1 MNPDLPVPGI
11 VRMTDRIAQ
20 SVAGPRFFSMMVS
33 MFAAVALLLA
43 AGGMYSS
50 MLYLVQSRYREL
62 GLRVALGARSGQ
74 VVTLILRQGLWLVAG
89 GTVLGLLGAMSLSGV
104 LETMVFGV
112 SPTDLPTLTVMAGVL
127 GTVALVACYVP
138 ARKAANAD
146 PIETL
151 RAE

>member
-1 MNPDLPVPGI
+1 MVCRQPDRATVNPDLPVPGI

-33 MFAAVALLLA
+33 MFAAVALLA

-127 GTVALVACYVP
+127 GTVALVGVLCAG
-138 ARKAANAD
+138 A
-146 PIETL
+146 
-151 RAE
+151 